1 MKIGVL
7 IDPESWYL
15 RDLQRA
21 SAGTHELIPLN
32 FSDLWGNAESNSIGR
47 LGALSPV
54 PSTSFDAVLVR
65 TMPPGSLEQVVFR
78 MDLLAQWETAG
89 CRVVNPP
96 RAVEAAVDK
105 YLCSVRLSQA
115 GLPIPPTI
123 ACQTWQQSMNTFVSL
138 GGDVVVKPIF
148 GGEGRG
154 IFRLEDPALALR
166 SFQTLHRLQSVIYI
180 QSFVPHAGFDYRVL
194 VVGDRTYVI
203 RRRNPH
209 DWRTNLSLGA
219 IAEPVTETGPWIELG
234 IRAAQAIG
242 ATVAGV
248 DILPGLDGQLYVL
261 EVNAVPGWK
270 GLQAATGHDIA
281 KEILAYVAGSRSR
294 PGV

>member
-21 SAGTHELIPLN
+21 AAGTHELVPLN
-32 FSDLWGNAESNSIGR
+32 FSDLWGNAESNSLR
-47 LGALSPV
+47 DVANLSP
-54 PSTSFDAVLVR
+54 SAGTSCEALLVR

-78 MDLLAQWETAG
+78 MDLLAQWEAAG
-89 CRVVNPP
+89 CRVINPP
-96 RAVEAAVDK
+96 RAMEAAVDK

-115 GLPIPPTI
+115 GLPIPPTV
-123 ACQTWQQSMNTFVSL
+123 ACQTWQQSMKTFELL

-154 IFRLEDPALALR
+154 IVRLEDPALALR

-194 VVGDRTYVI
+194 VLGEHTHVI

-219 IAEPVTETGPWIELG
+219 TAEPVTETGPWIELG
-234 IRAAQAIG
+234 LRAAQAIG
-242 ATVAGV
+242 APIAGV
-248 DILPGLDGQLYVL
+248 DILPGLDGKLYVL

-281 KEILAYVAGSRSR
+281 REILAYVAASR
-294 PGV
+294 